1 MFSLPEVKFKRSL
14 CSWRRTAKFISA
26 DGLYEVPA
34 ELRTGPGAA
43 RGDGREQ
50 GRAVDDVV
58 QGHAGRGSVCTRKF
72 HVEGVDWALYSALVD
87 PWGEAKLVT
96 SPTTIVV
103 GTLNQVHFGIDLT
116 NLLPQLDASTRSRLV
131 WGTRRNSSSPKSRK
145 SSLVWRTRRSSRVW
159 RTRRSSRVCKL
170 TSPRSYGTFRNKSQ
184 PRLGCLGRG
193 EIIDSQ
199 ILGDWNKSSPS
210 GQASKDAMRTIL
222 TGQRATST

>member
-1 MFSLPEVKFKRSL
+1 MFSLPEVNPTEACVCGGGPPSSF
-14 CSWRRTAKFISA
+14 SA

-50 GRAVDDVV
+50 GHAERDVV
-58 QGHAGRGSVCTRKF
+58 NTVRWRGLLCTRRL
-72 HVEGVDWALYSALVD
+72 HVEGVDWALYSARRLV
-87 PWGEAKLVT
+87 KLVT

-103 GTLNQVHFGIDLT
+103 GLQNQVQFRTNLT
-116 NLLPQLDASTRSRLV
+116 NLLPQSDASTRS
-131 WGTRRNSSSPKSRK
+131 SHQ
-145 SSLVWRTRRSSRVW
+145 VWRTKCPR
-159 RTRRSSRVCKL
+159 RVCKL
-170 TSPRSYGTFRNKSQ
+170 ISPRSYGTFRNSSQ

-193 EIIDSQ
+193 ELIDSQ
-199 ILGDWNKSSPS
+199 ILGHWNKSSPS

>member
-1 MFSLPEVKFKRSL
+1 MFSLLEVKSTEACVYGGGPPSSF
-14 CSWRRTAKFISA
+14 SA
-26 DGLYEVPA
+26 DGLYDVPA

-50 GRAVDDVV
+50 GHAVDDVV
-58 QGHAGRGSVCTRKF
+58 QGHTGRGSVCTRKF
-72 HVEGVDWALYSALVD
+72 HVEGVDWACYSALVD

-96 SPTTIVV
+96 RPTTILV

-116 NLLPQLDASTRSRLV
+116 NLLPQLDASTRS
-131 WGTRRNSSSPKSRK
+131 SHQ
-145 SSLVWRTRRSSRVW
+145 VWRTKCPR
-159 RTRRSSRVCKL
+159 RVCKL
-170 TSPRSYGTFRNKSQ
+170 ISPRSYGTFRNSSQ

-199 ILGDWNKSSPS
+199 ILGHWNKSSPS

-222 TGQRATST
+222 TGQRATLS